1 MSPSNEEGATGIDN
15 SNSIEDSL
23 PGVRVN
29 PARQRYQPRLRRL
42 VVGSGIPQTI
52 EPEDAA
58 VAPHVRPLAMLDR
71 PGLGPRQGRDDKSYL
86 YRLYSDRFFHTDK
99 YNKDEMVYYSVKWN
113 IFTSPN
119 FRIFCLKNMRIN
131 IRGF

>member
-42 VVGSGIPQTI
+42 VVGSGIPQTV

-71 PGLGPRQGRDDKSYL
+71 PGLGPRQGRDDKATS
-86 YRLYSDRFFHTDK
+86 TDCILIDFSIQI
-99 YNKDEMVYYSVKWN
+99 NTIRMKWS
-113 IFTSPN
+113 I
-119 FRIFCLKNMRIN
+119 IA
-131 IRGF
+131 

>member
-15 SNSIEDSL
+15 SNSIEDLL

-42 VVGSGIPQTI
+42 VVGSGIPQTV

-71 PGLGPRQGRDDKSYL
+71 PGLGPRQGRDEKATVKPVLSDHSKRTPNIGFNTD
-86 YRLYSDRFFHTDK
+86 YRL
-99 YNKDEMVYYSVKWN
+99 MQVKS
-113 IFTSPN
+113 IAECSKESILRYF
-119 FRIFCLKNMRIN
+119 
-131 IRGF
+131 

>member
-1 MSPSNEEGATGIDN
+1 MKYHCVTSSRALYNYRSPVRACRGPRSRVSPSNEEGATGIDN

-42 VVGSGIPQTI
+42 VVGSGIPQTV

-71 PGLGPRQGRDDKSYL
+71 PGLGPRQGRDENL
-86 YRLYSDRFFHTDK
+86 Q
-99 YNKDEMVYYSVKWN
+99 
-113 IFTSPN
+113 
-119 FRIFCLKNMRIN
+119 
-131 IRGF
+131 